1 MDRSS
6 DHVDTVD
13 VWGQTQHVLRE
24 GHSLSLCG
32 PGQGRVCHVGVSSG
46 CAQYVWQG
54 VSGGRDMQG
63 VQVGVSSECDC
74 CIWRAL
80 SLTLCPSLRPCGQ
93 HVETLHGRSCSDEVI
108 HSCDIM

>member
-54 VSGGRDMQG
+54 VW
-63 VQVGVSSECDC
+63 QVGVTCKVFKC
-74 CIWRAL
+74 VCQVCVCL
-80 SLTLCPSLRPCGQ
+80 
-93 HVETLHGRSCSDEVI
+93 LHMESAVSHFMPFIAAMWATRRNTAWEKLF
-108 HSCDIM
+108 